1 MKIEIGCGLKP
12 HKGYK
17 TIDVEEYAK
26 PDYLGDFR
34 TMSFENLEEI
44 RSHHLL
50 EHFSREEAIKI
61 IDTWY
66 GWLSLGGKLIIE
78 TPDIEGICEQFSKIT
93 GKKERY
99 WLCRHLY
106 GSQERDWAFHRDG
119 WWEDKFKDILSS
131 HCFKIISFRKNLSR
145 KYLPNILVIAEKI

>member
-93 GKKERY
+93 GKK
-99 WLCRHLY
+99 
-106 GSQERDWAFHRDG
+106 
-119 WWEDKFKDILSS
+119 KDIGYVDTYMVHKREIGLFIEMVGGKINLRIFS
-131 HCFKIISFRKNLSR
+131 HHMALK
-145 KYLPNILVIAEKI
+145 